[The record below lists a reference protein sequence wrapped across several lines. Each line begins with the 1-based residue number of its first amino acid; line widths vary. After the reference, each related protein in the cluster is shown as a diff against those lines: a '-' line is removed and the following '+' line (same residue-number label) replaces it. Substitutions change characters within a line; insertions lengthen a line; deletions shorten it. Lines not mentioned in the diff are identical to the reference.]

1 MNETGRG
8 TPAALLGAATK
19 LFAEHGYAG
28 TSIRMITRAAGANL
42 AAVTYH
48 FGTKRELY
56 GAVLERAFQ
65 PLAEAVNAALTADA
79 VPLER
84 VDGFLRTLLE
94 FLRANPAMPR
104 LMLQEVAAGRMPPEE
119 GFRVLR
125 GALEVVAGV
134 IAEGQADGTIMAG
147 DPFLQAASV
156 VAQPVYFTVVRRVVG
171 SIDGSEQAASF
182 PLAQAV
188 ADNEAVV
195 KQATAFVRR
204 GLAKGE
210 E

>member
-65 PLAEAVNAALTADA
+65 PLAEA
-79 VPLER
+79 
-84 VDGFLRTLLE
+84 
-94 FLRANPAMPR
+94 
-104 LMLQEVAAGRMPPEE
+104 
-119 GFRVLR
+119 
-125 GALEVVAGV
+125 
-134 IAEGQADGTIMAG
+134 
-147 DPFLQAASV
+147 
-156 VAQPVYFTVVRRVVG
+156 
-171 SIDGSEQAASF
+171 
-182 PLAQAV
+182 
-188 ADNEAVV
+188 
-195 KQATAFVRR
+195 
-204 GLAKGE
+204 
-210 E
+210 